1 MKSHGMKLSNLS
13 EWNIIS
19 KVKIMKTNNY
29 KKRLID
35 DKIELYLKTF
45 GAIYIE
51 GPKWCGKTWTSRH
64 HSNSEF
70 LLADPIGNFNNKKL
84 AELNPELALEG
95 DIPHLIDEWQEVP
108 SLWDAIRGKV
118 DSFPLKGQ
126 FILTGS
132 ATVNKEKYIHSGTG
146 RIARLKMRPMSL
158 FESGRSNG
166 KVSLKDICYNNAV
179 DCLTG
184 EVDLNELINLVLIG
198 GWPAVNEDMS
208 AEQGVLIAK
217 EYIKSLINEDIYK
230 VDNVKRNQHK
240 FELLLRSLARNEATT
255 VTNKTLKNDIKEKDF
270 DDINIDTLSDYL
282 DLLNKLYITENI
294 PPFSTNLRS
303 STRVKQ
309 SEKRH
314 FVDPSLPCAILNLT
328 KEKLLND
335 LKLFGFLFESLVERD
350 LYTYSESFNA
360 KLYHYQDYRND
371 EIDAIIELEDGEWCG
386 FEIKLGANQIDEAAE
401 NLVRINNSIRKEGG
415 KTAKALCV
423 ICGLTNAAYKRK
435 DGVYVVPFTSLRA

>member
-1 MKSHGMKLSNLS
+1 MNLS
-13 EWNIIS
+13 EWNIIF

-70 LLADPIGNFNNKKL
+70 LLADPKGNFNNKKL

-108 SLWDAIRGKV
+108 SLWDAVRGKV

-166 KVSLKDICYNNAV
+166 KVSLKDICYNNAI

-208 AEQGVLIAK
+208 
-217 EYIKSLINEDIYK
+217 
-230 VDNVKRNQHK
+230 
-240 FELLLRSLARNEATT
+240 
-255 VTNKTLKNDIKEKDF
+255 
-270 DDINIDTLSDYL
+270 
-282 DLLNKLYITENI
+282 LNKVCLLQRNISNPLLMKIFTKWIT
-294 PPFSTNLRS
+294 
-303 STRVKQ
+303 
-309 SEKRH
+309 
-314 FVDPSLPCAILNLT
+314 
-328 KEKLLND
+328 
-335 LKLFGFLFESLVERD
+335 
-350 LYTYSESFNA
+350 
-360 KLYHYQDYRND
+360 
-371 EIDAIIELEDGEWCG
+371 
-386 FEIKLGANQIDEAAE
+386 
-401 NLVRINNSIRKEGG
+401 
-415 KTAKALCV
+415 
-423 ICGLTNAAYKRK
+423 
-435 DGVYVVPFTSLRA
+435 